1 MEVEINKGVSK
12 TEVCI
17 KLEKVAQMDEF
28 RYRMLREN
36 AIPGV
41 IACVRGK
48 VNDSTTYTYDVT
60 GMQSVAVRF
69 EGKKLR
75 KVEIQKLYEDVIRTL
90 LRAEDYFLDKN
101 CFLVSKEFVQY
112 SKGLEGYQLL
122 YCPELRVDIKKQLE
136 DFTEYVLNNVEYSDQ
151 QAVTMI
157 YEVFRMIR
165 DDRTTILEVLT
176 FIKEGRKQCNMVKEP
191 EMQKM
196 QPQPVVTPMPSNP
209 VMGANPVIGMEQKK
223 GLENGAMIRQE
234 SQTNGMVQNPEEE
247 KVGEVRVTRKKVFFC
262 GAAVITGISG
272 FLAMYW
278 MGLLFMAHT
287 NRLDMSKLVGS
298 GLVIGAVVYYAC
310 YRIME
315 IKEEPKE
322 ETVEKKAKK
331 QPVPVMQNVPPVQP
345 VPAMQNMPPVQPMPA
360 MQNMSPV
367 QPVPPMQNMQ
377 PAQPIPPIPNISPI
391 ESVQPLHT
399 TQQIQEAQCQPSYR
413 LVSSKPKS
421 KEQLILNKFP
431 FVLGKCHEQVDGVIY
446 SDAVSKVH
454 AEFIEKQGVLYV
466 ADMSSTNGTYVNHKR
481 ITSNQWVSL
490 RNGDHIQIA
499 DKEYRLC
506 S

>member
-1 MEVEINKGVSK
+1 MDVEINKGVSK

-28 RYRMLREN
+28 RYRMIREN

-69 EGKKLR
+69 EGKKFR
-75 KVEIQKLYEDVIRTL
+75 KAEIQKLYEDVIRTL
-90 LRAEDYFLDKN
+90 LGAEEYFLDKN
-101 CFLVSKEFVQY
+101 CFLVTKELVQY
-112 SKGLEGYQLL
+112 SKASEGYQLL
-122 YCPELRVDIKKQLE
+122 YCPELRLDINKQLA
-136 DFTEYVLNNVEYSDQ
+136 DFTEYVLNHVEYSDQ
-151 QAVTMI
+151 QAVAMI

-165 DDRTTILEVLT
+165 DDHTTILEVLT
-176 FIKEGRKQCNMVKEP
+176 FIKEGRKQCNMGKEP
-191 EMQKM
+191 GMQKV
-196 QPQPVVTPMPSNP
+196 QPQPVVTPMPSSP
-209 VMGANPVIGMEQKK
+209 VMGANAAIGMEQKM
-223 GLENGAMIRQE
+223 GLANGAMLRQE
-234 SQTNGMVQNPEEE
+234 SQTNGTVQEPKEENA
-247 KVGEVRVTRKKVFFC
+247 GEVKVTRKKVLFC
-262 GAAVITGISG
+262 AAAVITGISG

-315 IKEEPKE
+315 VKEEPKE
-322 ETVEKKAKK
+322 IMTEKK
-331 QPVPVMQNVPPVQP
+331 PVQQMPAIPPVQTLP
-345 VPAMQNMPPVQPMPA
+345 PMEPVQPLYA
-360 MQNMSPV
+360 
-367 QPVPPMQNMQ
+367 
-377 PAQPIPPIPNISPI
+377 
-391 ESVQPLHT
+391 
-399 TQQIQEAQCQPSYR
+399 TQQISEMQYQPSYR
-413 LVSSKPKS
+413 LVSAKPKS

-431 FVLGKCHEQVDGVIY
+431 YILGKCHEQVDGVIY

-481 ITSNQWVSL
+481 IASNQWVSL

-499 DKEYRLC
+499 DKEYCLC